1 MSSKLDYCNSFLYGI
16 PKYQMDKLQRVLN
29 CAARVVACVGRRK
42 HITPTLIALHWL
54 PIDERIE
61 FKILLLTFKALHGLA
76 PDYLA
81 SLLQV
86 YTPTRSLR
94 STNSSS
100 LVIPPARLKT
110 YGERA
115 FVYSAPKLWNRMPF
129 ELKSETDL
137 ISFKKQLKTFL
148 FKRAYCL

>member
-1 MSSKLDYCNSFLYGI
+1 
-16 PKYQMDKLQRVLN
+16 MDKLQRVLN
-29 CAARVVACVGRRK
+29 CATRVVACVGRRE
-42 HITPTLIALHWL
+42 HITPTLINLHWL
-54 PIDERIE
+54 PIDESIE
-61 FKILLLTFKALHGLA
+61 FKILLLTFKALRGLA
-76 PDYLA
+76 PDYLS

-86 YTPTRSLR
+86 YTSTRSLR

-137 ISFKKQLKTFL
+137 VSLKKQLKTFP
-148 FKRAYCL
+148 FKRAYSL